1 MMTIVTHSE
10 MECFIRAYL
19 DIYKKLSSNLS
30 DYNKHFLLP
39 RYLTEKCEITVTISK
54 AKGTSIRFNV
64 NQKKEVFTFQNTT
77 QSIEDEVL
85 PKLSQ
90 KNGVFFVLDGERQ
103 VLENINLITREYFD
117 RNKELIEKL
126 TRSTNFVMDNAE
138 KFIDV
143 VSGDLK
149 LVDCTLAFC
158 ENGSDKLDRID
169 CLWLFGSNRSFDFSP
184 KKAEQLA
191 AWEYQKLASAL
202 VNRIPIQTLI
212 GLLSE
217 FKKLIDN
224 KNTTEPQMQTFFKD
238 HWIFL
243 DIQARR
249 VFSKFDMGGDY
260 IPDFIIET
268 SDYRYV
274 LVEIESP
281 NAKLYTKKPLR
292 QAVKLRE
299 ADTQIKDYVS
309 YAFNHINFLRN
320 KLPFISAEKIKGLVI
335 IGKSKTLT
343 SEQALKL
350 DKDRASTKFY
360 DIITY
365 DELFEGLR
373 VFLENLGFRYSQK

>member
-1 MMTIVTHSE
+1 MTIVTHSE
-10 MECFIRAYL
+10 MQCFIQAYL
-19 DIYKKLSSNLS
+19 DTYKKLSSDLS
-30 DYNKHFLLP
+30 DHNKHFLLP
-39 RYLTEKCEITVTISK
+39 RYLTEKCEIVVTISK
-54 AKGTSIRFNV
+54 IKGTSIRFNI
-64 NQKKEVFTFQNTT
+64 NQKKESFKFQDTT

-85 PKLSQ
+85 PILSQ
-90 KNGVFFVLDGERQ
+90 KSGVFFVLDGERQ
-103 VLENINLITREYFD
+103 ALENINLITREYFD
-117 RNKELIEKL
+117 RHKELIEKL

-143 VSGDLK
+143 ISGDLK

-158 ENGSDKLDRID
+158 KNSSDNLDRID

-191 AWEYQKLASAL
+191 TWEYQKLASAL
-202 VNRIPIQTLI
+202 VSRIPIQTLI

-224 KNTTEPQMQTFFKD
+224 KNTTEPKMQTFFKD

-249 VFSKFDMGGDY
+249 VFPKFDMGGDY

-292 QAVKLRE
+292 QAEKLRE
-299 ADTQIKDYVS
+299 ADTQIKDYLS
-309 YAFNHINFLRN
+309 YAFNHIDFLRN

-350 DKDRASTKFY
+350 DKDRASTKNY